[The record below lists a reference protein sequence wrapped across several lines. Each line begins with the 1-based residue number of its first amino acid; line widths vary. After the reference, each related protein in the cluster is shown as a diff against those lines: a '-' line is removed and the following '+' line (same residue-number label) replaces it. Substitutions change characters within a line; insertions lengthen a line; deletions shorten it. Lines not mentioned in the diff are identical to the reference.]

1 LLIDF
6 ARSEWPNCPTVYL
19 ETGMRL
25 FLNIAALSFLLS
37 TASAS
42 AHGNAMSKKEC
53 HRHTGEKTY
62 HCH

>member
-1 LLIDF
+1 
-6 ARSEWPNCPTVYL
+6 
-19 ETGMRL
+19 MRL

>member
-1 LLIDF
+1 MDH
-6 ARSEWPNCPTVYL
+6 L
-19 ETGMRL
+19 ETSMRL
-25 FLNIAALSFLLS
+25 FLNIAALSFLLG

-42 AHGNAMSKKEC
+42 AHDDTMSKKEC